1 MQPEQPDKSSSH
13 YLSEKEAERYFRR
26 NETLIEFARLF
37 DYAEASDR
45 AIAIIGPAF
54 LDSLL
59 RDILI
64 EFMIEDEPEVNKLLQ
79 PEGLRRLREVTQ
91 IGFPKL
97 TRSVCSVVPC
107 LRPRS
112 GSPAWKPFEE
122 FTTRLRY
129 KRHHRR

>member
-13 YLSEKEAERYFRR
+13 YLSEKEAERSFRR

-64 EFMIEDEPEVNKLLQ
+64 EFMIEDEPEVNKRICLPASQSGIGQLDAFDW
-79 PEGLRRLREVTQ
+79 RLRTTL
-91 IGFPKL
+91 G
-97 TRSVCSVVPC
+97 
-107 LRPRS
+107 
-112 GSPAWKPFEE
+112 EE
-122 FTTRLRY
+122 
-129 KRHHRR
+129 